1 MENTNQLFHFLYKKT
16 RAMTKVL
23 NEHLQQFG
31 LYSSQW
37 SILYCIKNNGPMT
50 QSEIWRYLVV
60 EAPTVTRT
68 LAKLEGSGWVIR
80 TQGSDKRERL
90 VSLTEKALEQLPVVE
105 KEVKRFEKTMTQHLT
120 KEELTIFYSFLNKL
134 GPITTEKEESI

>member
-68 LAKLEGSGWVIR
+68 LAKLEESGWIKR

-90 VSLTEKALEQLPVVE
+90 VSLTEKAIEQLPLVE
-105 KEVKRFEKTMTQHLT
+105 KEVKRFEQTMTQHLT
-120 KEELTIFYSFLNKL
+120 KDELTIFYSFLNKL